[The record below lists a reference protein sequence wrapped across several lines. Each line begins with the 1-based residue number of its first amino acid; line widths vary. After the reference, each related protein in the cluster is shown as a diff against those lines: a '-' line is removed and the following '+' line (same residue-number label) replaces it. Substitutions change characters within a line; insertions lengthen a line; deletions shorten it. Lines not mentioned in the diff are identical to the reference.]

1 MLISNPLFL
10 TSALGVVILIL
21 LAWIIHLE
29 WRLKKLL
36 RGKRAIDLEEVMIDM
51 GKSLDE
57 LAGQHREL
65 ADFSID
71 INTRL
76 KKAVQRVHTVRFN
89 PFRDHGGNQ
98 SFSTC
103 FLDDHGNGVVFSSL
117 YSRDKVTVYAKPLIA
132 GKSDF
137 ELSDE
142 ENEAILGANASQK
155 V

>member
-1 MLISNPLFL
+1 MV
-10 TSALGVVILIL
+10 TYGLGAVVLIL
-21 LAWIIHLE
+21 LAWIGYLE

-36 RGKRAIDLEEVMIDM
+36 RGKRARDLEEVMIDM

-57 LAGQHREL
+57 LAGQHQAL
-65 ADFSID
+65 ADFSAEMD
-71 INTRL
+71 SRL

-98 SFSTC
+98 SFATC
-103 FLDDHGNGVVFSSL
+103 FLDDHGNGLVLSSL

-142 ENEAILGANASQK
+142 ENEAITGAKASQK
-155 V
+155 A

>member
-1 MLISNPLFL
+1 MIISNPLII
-10 TSALGVVILIL
+10 SSILGGLILIL

-36 RGKRAIDLEEVMIDM
+36 RGKRAVDLEGVMIDM

-57 LAGQHREL
+57 LTTKHHEL
-65 ADFSID
+65 ANFSTQMD
-71 INTRL
+71 ERL
-76 KKAVQRVHTVRFN
+76 KKAIQKVYTVRFN

-103 FLDDHGNGVVFSSL
+103 FLDDYGNGVVFSSL
-117 YSRDKVTVYAKPLIA
+117 YSRDKVTVYAKPLIS

-142 ENEAILGANASQK
+142 ENESILGATTGQK
-155 V
+155 S

>member
-1 MLISNPLFL
+1 MIISNPLII
-10 TSALGVVILIL
+10 SSILGGIVLIL
-21 LAWIIHLE
+21 LVWIIHLE

-57 LAGQHREL
+57 LATKHHEL
-65 ADFSID
+65 AGFSTQMD
-71 INTRL
+71 NRL
-76 KKAVQRVHTVRFN
+76 KKAIQRVHTVRFN
-89 PFRDHGGNQ
+89 PFRDQGGNQ

-103 FLDDHGNGVVFSSL
+103 FLDDQGNGVVFSSL
-117 YSRDKVTVYAKPLIA
+117 YSRDKVTVYAKPLID

-142 ENEAILGANASQK
+142 ENESILGASAGQK
-155 V
+155 T